1 MSLVELMGQWSFGA
15 LDWLVI
21 GLGIALAYIVF
32 GIAGFGTAL
41 VAGPILIM
49 FMPLSKIIPLL
60 VLLDFVAAFGN
71 LLQSRRD
78 VVKPELLRLLPCMAI
93 GCTLGVIFLLNL
105 HSDLLLLLMGLF
117 ISTYAIYSLA
127 VRAKPTALAAGW
139 SVPMGVVGGLFGALF
154 GSPSHQAIDC
164 DASAIMLKNGKFT
177 DKTDLVYFGNLK
189 HKSGTVNHM
198 GDNLTGAGEG
208 DDEQIVID
216 LSRVPAE
223 YDKIVIVVNI
233 YQAVKRKQ
241 HFGMIQNAFIRLV
254 DARNNKEMC
263 KYNLTENYSG
273 MTAMIFGEIYRY
285 NGEWKFNAVGNGTT
299 DPGLGELCQRFV

>member
-1 MSLVELMGQWSFGA
+1 MSLVEWMGQWSFGT

-154 GSPSHQAIDC
+154 GSGGFLYAIYLNSRLPK
-164 DASAIMLKNGKFT
+164 DAARATQSALISASTVVRLSLFLIAGVYAELPLLMLAVCLLPAMALG
-177 DKTDLVYFGNLK
+177 LWAGRR
-189 HKSGTVNHM
+189 
-198 GDNLTGAGEG
+198 LT
-208 DDEQIVID
+208 
-216 LSRVPAE
+216 LRMSRE
-223 YDKIVIVVNI
+223 
-233 YQAVKRKQ
+233 
-241 HFGMIQNAFIRLV
+241 AFVRLV
-254 DARNNKEMC
+254 TWLVLA
-263 KYNLTENYSG
+263 SG
-273 MTAMIFGEIYRY
+273 IALIGRY
-285 NGEWKFNAVGNGTT
+285 LST
-299 DPGLGELCQRFV
+299 